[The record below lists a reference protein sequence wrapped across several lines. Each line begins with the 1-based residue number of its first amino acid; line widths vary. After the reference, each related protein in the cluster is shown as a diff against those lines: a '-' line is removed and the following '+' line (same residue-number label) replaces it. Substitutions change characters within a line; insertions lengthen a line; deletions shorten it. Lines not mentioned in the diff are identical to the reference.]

1 MQQDIKKR
9 KSNLKS
15 TLISCIIELVALVAV
30 SLYFLSKGS
39 VIEYATWQKI
49 LMFGGCGIWLVFI
62 LISFAKSVNSLV
74 DLKKN
79 KGLYIFSSE
88 PGSGMSVHMESVDD
102 GNNEHSSD

>member
-15 TLISCIIELVALVAV
+15 NLISCFIELVALVAV

-39 VIEYATWQKI
+39 VTEYATWQKI
-49 LMFGGCGIWLVFI
+49 LMVCGCGIWLIFI
-62 LISFAKSVNSLV
+62 LFSVSKSVNSLV
-74 DLKKN
+74 NLKKN
-79 KGLYIFSSE
+79 PREI
-88 PGSGMSVHMESVDD
+88 VDN

>member
-15 TLISCIIELVALVAV
+15 TLISCFIELAALVAV
-30 SLYFLSKGS
+30 SLYFLSKCS
-39 VIEYATWQKI
+39 VTDYATWQKI
-49 LMFGGCGIWLVFI
+49 LMVGGCGIWLVFI
-62 LISFAKSVNSLV
+62 LFSVAKSVNILV

-79 KGLYIFSSE
+79 SR
-88 PGSGMSVHMESVDD
+88 ESVDN